1 MKPTEI
7 ILKYNGD
14 DTKHITGLPAQDLTN
29 SDVKA
34 YGEIYGLTL
43 EETISALIN
52 GGLYSAVKKEASK
65 KKDNVETET
74 VKE

>member
-1 MKPTEI
+1 MNPTEI
-7 ILKYNGD
+7 ILKYNGNG
-14 DTKHITGLPAQDLTN
+14 TTHITGLPAQDLTH

-52 GGLYSAVKKEASK
+52 GGLYSAVKKESPK